1 MANKRK
7 DSDENEE
14 LVNTRND
21 IQQNMDNTSASGYN
35 PVFVNS
41 LTYAGTLLF
50 FILISEIPSL
60 PTLPSPLNGSM
71 LVSNDGD
78 FAKNKNVKYLFIALW
93 ALHFIRRTLEVL
105 FVHNYKRRMPLV
117 ESVGAPVYYWFFAI
131 WIAWSMRYESGYEQS
146 FITLVILGSVIFAV
160 GEIGNCTCHIQLRRF
175 RNEKIPSHISSSS
188 GHVLPHGLLF
198 NYVSCPHY
206 FFEIVTWI
214 GFFLATCTLASV
226 LFLLATI
233 LTLVT
238 YAQKKHKAYVHE
250 FHGNHGEYPPHRKA
264 LIPFIY

>member
-7 DSDENEE
+7 VRGETEE

-21 IQQNMDNTSASGYN
+21 IQQNMDNDSASGYN

-41 LTYAGTLLF
+41 LTYVGTLAF
-50 FILISEIPSL
+50 FILFLELPSL
-60 PTLPSPLNGSM
+60 PTLPYPLNGSM

-78 FAKNKNVKYLFIALW
+78 FAKNTNVKYLFITLW
-93 ALHFIRRTLEVL
+93 AIHFIRRTLEVL

-117 ESVGAPVYYWFFAI
+117 ESVGAPIYYWFFAI
-131 WIAWSMRYESGYEQS
+131 WIAWSMRYKSGYEQS
-146 FITLVILGSVIFAV
+146 FMILVILGSVIFV
-160 GEIGNCTCHIQLRRF
+160 IGEIGNCICHIQLRGF
-175 RNEKIPSHISSSS
+175 RNEKHPNYISSSS

-214 GFFLATCTLASV
+214 GFFFATWTLASV

-238 YAQKKHKAYVHE
+238 YAYKKHKAYVHE
-250 FHGNHGEYPPHRKA
+250 FHGNDGGYPPNRKA
-264 LIPFIY
+264 LIPFIF